1 MPLWRRATESTYLS
15 LFPLHRKATKWGQA
29 RARRGYDQSRRIK
42 TSLYAPKGPK
52 CRKRVASSESDM
64 IDSLIVKSTHREV
77 SGLDL
82 ARVRRDR
89 RSGETMNLDNDLERS
104 WIDLL
109 TSRISNGYGFGYW
122 PREITNLDNDPV
134 RSRIWLTIQWNHG
147 FGYWFWM
154 DLVKDLEWFWNW
166 SSTQNSCEFH

>member
-1 MPLWRRATESTYLS
+1 
-15 LFPLHRKATKWGQA
+15 
-29 RARRGYDQSRRIK
+29 
-42 TSLYAPKGPK
+42 
-52 CRKRVASSESDM
+52 M

-109 TSRISNGYGFGYW
+109 TSRISNGYGFGY
-122 PREITNLDNDPV
+122 
-134 RSRIWLTIQWNHG
+134 
-147 FGYWFWM
+147 
-154 DLVKDLEWFWNW
+154 
-166 SSTQNSCEFH
+166 